1 MIVKFFYKV
10 GPRAYALSFAFSLA
24 AISLINYCKYHED
37 WALNNILEIFV
48 LWAIFA
54 LFTIYVT
61 FLQSKKLSSK
71 LSGVHLL
78 TFPCIFLFFPNGP
91 GLVIPKI
98 IIGLILVYA
107 EHLFFLAIYS
117 KSKYKYL
124 FDLSIFIS
132 IIVLFN
138 KALLI
143 FYVFPILVVFSE
155 KLFSIK
161 SFIALFLPIIL
172 VPFTFYGLSTLA
184 PTNIFG
190 VANHIPKI
198 QLLGYLDQTSADWVW
213 FVILLI
219 SIYVS
224 IFKPPKESEKST
236 VFLFMKI
243 WLYLSIFIGFLG
255 LNLGQERWLLSFI
268 PSAFFFGHLIE
279 KMRSEILKNAIFFLG
294 LIFIVFFKLFHFEVL
309 KI

>member
-1 MIVKFFYKV
+1 MILKFFYKV
-10 GPRAYALSFAFSLA
+10 GLRAYALSFAFSLVV
-24 AISLINYCKYHED
+24 ISLINYSKYHKE

-48 LWAIFA
+48 LWLIFA
-54 LFTIYVT
+54 LFTLYVT
-61 FLQSKKLSSK
+61 FLQSKKLIYK

-78 TFPCIFLFFPNGP
+78 TFPYIFLFFPNGP

-107 EHLFFLAIYS
+107 EYLFFLAIYS
-117 KSKYKYL
+117 KSKNKYL

-143 FYVFPILVVFSE
+143 FYVFPILVVFSQ
-155 KLFSIK
+155 KLFSNK
-161 SFIALFLPIIL
+161 SLIALFLPILLI
-172 VPFTFYGLSTLA
+172 PFTFYGLSTLA

-190 VANHIPKI
+190 LVNHMPRI
-198 QLLGYLDQTSADWVW
+198 QPLGYLDQTSEDWVW

-224 IFKPPKESEKST
+224 IFMHPKKSEKST

-243 WLYLSIFIGFLG
+243 WLYLSIFIGLLG

-268 PSAFFFGHLIE
+268 PSAFFFGDLIE
-279 KMRSEILKNAIFFLG
+279 KMRSEKLKNTLIFLG